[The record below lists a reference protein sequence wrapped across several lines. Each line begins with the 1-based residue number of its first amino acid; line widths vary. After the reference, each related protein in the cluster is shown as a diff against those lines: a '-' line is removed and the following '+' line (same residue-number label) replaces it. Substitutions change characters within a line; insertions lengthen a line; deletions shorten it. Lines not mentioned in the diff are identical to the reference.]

1 MRSHSTRT
9 AWTALAAVLA
19 SAALV
24 SAQSLGELA
33 AKEQERR
40 EKERQKRGGSSKV
53 ITEQDLRGGG
63 RGTYSNA
70 GATSPAPEASP
81 SDAAS
86 PQPAA
91 SAAPKEKTPEEVRAE
106 QENGWRQ
113 RIEQARAEETRLSGE
128 LDRLQQSLNDLSG
141 PLYGSGRAT
150 LLSRFETAKADLAAA
165 RQKVADLVEEGRRN
179 SYR

>member
-1 MRSHSTRT
+1 MRPHSTRT
-9 AWTALAAVLA
+9 AWAALAALLASTALA
-19 SAALV
+19 

-40 EKERQKRGGSSKV
+40 EKERQKHGGASKV

-70 GATSPAPEASP
+70 GATNPAPEASP
-81 SDAAS
+81 SEAAS
-86 PQPAA
+86 PQPGA
-91 SAAPKEKTPEEVRAE
+91 SAAPKEKTPEDVRAE
-106 QENGWRQ
+106 QENDWRQ
-113 RIEQARAEETRLSGE
+113 RIEKAREEVTRLSAE
-128 LDRLQQSLNDLSG
+128 LDRLQQSLNDLTG

-150 LLSRFETAKADLAAA
+150 LLSRFETTKTDLAAA
-165 RQKVADLVEEGRRN
+165 RQKVADLEEEGRRN